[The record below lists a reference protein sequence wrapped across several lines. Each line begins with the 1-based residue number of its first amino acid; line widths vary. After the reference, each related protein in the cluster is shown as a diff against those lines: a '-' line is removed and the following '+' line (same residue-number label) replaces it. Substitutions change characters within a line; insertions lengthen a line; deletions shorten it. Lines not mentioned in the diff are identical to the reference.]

1 MCEINLPTIWILGGP
16 GSGKGTLCDKI
27 VTKYGFTHI
36 STGDLLRDE
45 VNTGSERGQEL
56 VKIMKEGALVPTS
69 VVMELLNEK
78 IKSKVATSKGFLI
91 DGYPREKK
99 QGEEFEIAI
108 KPVDMVLYLESKDET
123 MVQRLLKRAETSGRS
138 DDNLETIQKRL
149 QTFHAN
155 NDPIIEA
162 YKSKVVII
170 SAEQSAE
177 AVFAEA
183 EKQLDALVATN

>member
-1 MCEINLPTIWILGGP
+1 MSEITLPTVWILGGP

-27 VTKYGFTHI
+27 VAKYGFTHI

-69 VVMELLNEK
+69 IVMELLNEK
-78 IKSKVATSKGFLI
+78 IKSKVETSKGFLI

-99 QGEEFEIAI
+99 QGEEFEAAI

-149 QTFHAN
+149 QTFHDN

-177 AVFAEA
+177 AVFSEA
-183 EKQLDALVATN
+183 EKKLDTLVA

>member
-1 MCEINLPTIWILGGP
+1 
-16 GSGKGTLCDKI
+16 
-27 VTKYGFTHI
+27 
-36 STGDLLRDE
+36 
-45 VNTGSERGQEL
+45 
-56 VKIMKEGALVPTS
+56 
-69 VVMELLNEK
+69 MELLNEK
-78 IKSKVATSKGFLI
+78 IKSKVSTSKGFLI

-99 QGEEFEIAI
+99 QGEEFETSVNICSIIIVFEIYILLYKINLLKMLFFQI

-162 YKSKVVII
+162 YQAKVVII

-177 AVFAEA
+177 TVFAEA
-183 EKQLDALVATN
+183 EKYLDTLVAAT

>member
-1 MCEINLPTIWILGGP
+1 
-16 GSGKGTLCDKI
+16 
-27 VTKYGFTHI
+27 
-36 STGDLLRDE
+36 
-45 VNTGSERGQEL
+45 
-56 VKIMKEGALVPTS
+56 
-69 VVMELLNEK
+69 
-78 IKSKVATSKGFLI
+78 
-91 DGYPREKK
+91 
-99 QGEEFEIAI
+99 
-108 KPVDMVLYLESKDET
+108 MVLYLQSKDET

-162 YKSKVVII
+162 YKAKVVII

-183 EKQLDALVATN
+183 EKQLDTLVTAACI

>member
-1 MCEINLPTIWILGGP
+1 MSEITLPTVWILGGP

-27 VTKYGFTHI
+27 VAKYGFTHI

-69 VVMELLNEK
+69 IVMELLNEK
-78 IKSKVATSKGFLI
+78 IKSKVETSKGFLI

-99 QGEEFEIAI
+99 QGEEFEAAI

-149 QTFHAN
+149 QTFHDN

-183 EKQLDALVATN
+183 EKKLDTLVA